1 MKEARRELMS
11 NQGINPNIIF
21 NRSLFDK
28 KEKKKGRNE
37 ESKTQH
43 RYPTSYK
50 LNIISKGIGLG
61 VYNSSS
67 L

>member
-28 KEKKKGRNE
+28 KRKKKG
-37 ESKTQH
+37 K
-43 RYPTSYK
+43 K
-50 LNIISKGIGLG
+50 
-61 VYNSSS
+61 
-67 L
+67 